1 MRSKVRGFY
10 GSSQKIPNGFT
21 CLLNEMVPLYSEL
34 DPITTTAGRCSPSVA
49 CNGWQVSTS
58 PCSEKCWEGTSR
70 IHFLFFFAV
79 QFSYL
84 TKFRC
89 TCCFC
94 YAPCAC
100 REGLEGVKVVVKTLG
115 SGLRI
120 PKNKDPSLDVS
131 LYDYEYIDCR
141 CEDGCFPVFANR
153 VTIPNPESLS
163 SSETGFICNKT
174 LKIAFIRRSSLSESS
189 WWHIFHNSQGS

>member
-1 MRSKVRGFY
+1 MKWFHCIQSSTPSQRQQDGARHRWLAMVGKSALRHAQKSAEKVL
-10 GSSQKIPNGFT
+10 P
-21 CLLNEMVPLYSEL
+21 E
-34 DPITTTAGRCSPSVA
+34 
-49 CNGWQVSTS
+49 STS
-58 PCSEKCWEGTSR
+58 S
-70 IHFLFFFAV
+70 FFFAV

-189 WWHIFHNSQGS
+189 W